1 MVEDAWWIK
10 MAEIIF
16 VTGNRHKVE
25 EASLTLSKYGIRVK
39 MTEFKKVEI
48 QSESLEEIAGN
59 AAQTAANAL
68 SASVISEDSGLFIS
82 ALAGF
87 PGPYSSY
94 VFMTIGCMGILRLM
108 SSQPDKRAQFRC
120 VVAYCAPG
128 AKPILFAGTSLGTIS
143 NSMRGHWGFGF
154 DPIFVPSGKDART
167 FAEMTT
173 SEKEFLSHRGAAFR
187 SFGQWYE
194 KTNPPSG
201 V

>member
-1 MVEDAWWIK
+1 

-25 EASLTLSKYGIRVK
+25 EASLTLSQYGIKVK

-68 SASVISEDSGLFIS
+68 SAPVISEDSGLFIS

-94 VFMTIGCMGILRLM
+94 AFMTIGCMGILRLM

-128 AKPILFAGTSLGTIS
+128 AKPTLFVGTSLGTIS
-143 NSMRGHWGFGF
+143 NSMRGRGGFGF
-154 DPIFVPSGKDART
+154 DPIFVSSWKDART

-194 KTNPPSG
+194 KTNPP
-201 V
+201 

>member
-1 MVEDAWWIK
+1 
-10 MAEIIF
+10 MAEIVF

-25 EASLTLSKYGIRVK
+25 EASLILSQYGIRVK

-59 AAQTAANAL
+59 AAQTAANGL
-68 SASVISEDSGLFIS
+68 SAPVISEDSGLFIN

-94 VFMTIGCMGILRLM
+94 AFTTIGCMGILRLM

-120 VVAYCAPG
+120 VVAYCEPG
-128 AKPILFAGTSLGTIS
+128 AKPMLFIGTSLGTIS
-143 NSMRGHWGFGF
+143 NSMRGRGGFGF
-154 DPIFVPSGKDART
+154 DPIFVSSGKDART

-173 SEKEFLSHRGAAFR
+173 SEKDSLSHRGAAFR

-201 V
+201 TEKE

>member
-1 MVEDAWWIK
+1 

-25 EASLTLSKYGIRVK
+25 EANLALSRYGIRVK
-39 MTEFKKVEI
+39 MAEFKKVEI
-48 QSESLEEIAGN
+48 QSESLEEIASN
-59 AAQTAANAL
+59 AAQTAAKAL
-68 SASVISEDSGLFIS
+68 SAPVISEDSGLFIS

-94 VFMTIGCMGILRLM
+94 AFMTIGCMGVLRLM

-120 VVAYCAPG
+120 VVAYCAPDT
-128 AKPILFAGTSLGTIS
+128 KPMLFTGTSLGTIS
-143 NSMRGHWGFGF
+143 NSMRGRGGFGF

-167 FAEMTT
+167 YAEMTP

-194 KTNPPSG
+194 KINPSSDTANE
-201 V
+201 